1 MVPQTASWI
10 HTKLRGMG
18 RARGR
23 VHAARACGARTAA
36 MLRASRLS
44 QPQSDDRRGQQSGDY
59 RFSGS
64 DARPDHLR
72 PGLTAARLLHRLAG
86 GARGGV
92 GRNLPQPHCA
102 RRGCADIPALV
113 RSRRPAAPHQGAGHL
128 LPAQLPRWQ
137 TRLPR
142 RPAAR
147 VRLRAR
153 RFAAVSGTCGFF
165 HFAATRRRRTR
176 LDRAGARAMIERA
189 LIFAAGRGERMR
201 PLTDATPKPLLHA
214 GGKRLIEW
222 HLQALARAGVR
233 EVVINTSH
241 LAEQFPDALGDGSR
255 WNLRIHYSYE
265 GPEPL
270 ETGGGML
277 RALPLL
283 GDDPFI
289 AVNGDI
295 FTDFDFSTLPQNPA
309 GLAHLIVVDN
319 PPQHPHGDFAL
330 HGGRVFD
337 EPQMTFAGIGVYRPE

>member
-1 MVPQTASWI
+1 
-10 HTKLRGMG
+10 
-18 RARGR
+18 
-23 VHAARACGARTAA
+23 
-36 MLRASRLS
+36 
-44 QPQSDDRRGQQSGDY
+44 
-59 RFSGS
+59 
-64 DARPDHLR
+64 
-72 PGLTAARLLHRLAG
+72 
-86 GARGGV
+86 
-92 GRNLPQPHCA
+92 
-102 RRGCADIPALV
+102 
-113 RSRRPAAPHQGAGHL
+113 
-128 LPAQLPRWQ
+128 
-137 TRLPR
+137 
-142 RPAAR
+142 
-147 VRLRAR
+147 
-153 RFAAVSGTCGFF
+153 
-165 HFAATRRRRTR
+165 
-176 LDRAGARAMIERA
+176 MIERA

-309 GLAHLIVVDN
+309 GLVHLIVVDN
-319 PPQHPHGDFAL
+319 PPQHPHGDFVLRDGSL
-330 HGGRVFD
+330 HD
-337 EPQMTFAGIGVYRPE
+337 EAAPRLTFAGIGVYRPELLAGQTPGKFGIVPMQREAMRAGHVSGAHHRGAWFDIGTPRRLAELDARLGSQ